1 MIRPFPLECRK
12 IHKKKHSFCNWM
24 PLESARAFKWRPST
38 RVESSS
44 SNELGQTRMRSAT
57 QRRRGIGLF
66 VDGAATRRWPIGSRS
81 MRPSSGCCAK
91 PKRFPRSIATSD
103 DARSPTLPKKK
114 KAPPTSCDVEN
125 QFLRFIS
132 IVLLCR
138 FKVPLPTCPCRL
150 DLESYKMN
158 YS

>member
-1 MIRPFPLECRK
+1 
-12 IHKKKHSFCNWM
+12 M
-24 PLESARAFKWRPST
+24 PLESARVFKWRPST

-44 SNELGQTRMRSAT
+44 SNELGQTRMRSAP

-103 DARSPTLPKKK
+103 DTRSPTLPPQKKG
-114 KAPPTSCDVEN
+114 ATDVVRCREPVPPLHLHCSSLSV
-125 QFLRFIS
+125 QSASAYLSVSSRFRKLQDELFIGHVRKQS
-132 IVLLCR
+132 I
-138 FKVPLPTCPCRL
+138 
-150 DLESYKMN
+150 
-158 YS
+158 